1 MRLNEIKYIKKT
13 NKKTLSSVP
22 SRLEEVIIIFF
33 LILGF
38 LRCN

>member
-33 LILGF
+33 FNFRF
-38 LRCN
+38 LEV